1 MPRPPIHSSASKT
14 PPRAKI
20 GRLLRRRR
28 SRGAPANGRR
38 RRIRKLRL
46 LALLLILGLLGS
58 ASFTFGLITAV
69 ASQIPDC
76 DPSRVPHEVDG
87 HIYANDN
94 HAILATL
101 RGSESRILV
110 DTDEIA
116 PIMQQAIVAIEDKR
130 FYEHRGVDIRG
141 IARAVWADVTSK
153 SVVQGGS
160 TITQQFVKNSCVTS
174 ERTISRK
181 LKEAALAWQ
190 LEQRW
195 KKLRILTAYLNTIY
209 FGNGAYGIQRAA
221 QTYFNTT
228 AAHLTLPQAALLAGI
243 PADPSRFDPVV
254 NPKTARARRLEVLKA
269 MQAQGEI
276 TPLDLRLAARAPLPR
291 ADDVRLPGIEGP
303 APYFVNYVKQQLI
316 EKYGTRRVFGGGLN
330 VQTTIDLRLQKLART
345 AIESV
350 LKEPNGPSAA
360 LVAVRPTTGEILAMY
375 GGDNFRQSQFNL
387 AVQGERQP
395 GSSFKPFVL
404 ATALKQ
410 GISPATTF
418 ASKPVNIFIGDKYW
432 PVHNYENDYIGSG
445 DLTTATIVSDN
456 SIFAQLTRLVGPANV
471 ARTARQLGITRH
483 LNPYFAIGLGA
494 DAVSPLEMARAF
506 STFANQ
512 GRRIDGT
519 AFGNRPRAIAR
530 VRNATGGMID
540 DNRPRNRVA
549 LTREQNALLTS
560 ILEGVIRSGTGKR
573 ARLPDRTAAGKTGT
587 TENYGDAWFVG
598 YTPQLATAVWVGY
611 PNRLKPMLTEYHG
624 EAVAGGTFPAEIW
637 RVFSQLALEGSDPET
652 FPPYSYEYASSKR
665 VVWRDGRLQLDNGL
679 CRETA
684 LVSYFVG
691 HGPSRTA
698 NCRRNEVDIPR
709 VVGMTLSRAKIK
721 LAAQPL
727 TPNIVYKPARPLQR
741 IDLVLDQFPRK
752 GRASSYDTVTL
763 VLAKPLHGVVP
774 KVTGLSLRLA
784 RTKLRSRGLVPD
796 IERFSEGRSG
806 TVLAQVPV
814 AGVAAAPRMKVRL
827 VVGHG

>member
-1 MPRPPIHSSASKT
+1 
-14 PPRAKI
+14 
-20 GRLLRRRR
+20 L
-28 SRGAPANGRR
+28 RR

-46 LALLLILGLLGS
+46 LALVLILFLLGL
-58 ASFTFGLITAV
+58 ASFSFGLITAV
-69 ASQIPDC
+69 AGQIPNC
-76 DPSRVPHEVDG
+76 DPRQVPHEVDG
-87 HIYANDN
+87 HIYANDD
-94 HAILATL
+94 HTILATL

-110 DTDEIA
+110 DTDQIS

-130 FYEHRGVDIRG
+130 FYEHHGVDLRG
-141 IARAVWADVTSK
+141 IARAVWADLAHK
-153 SVVQGGS
+153 GVVQGGS
-160 TITQQFVKNSCVTS
+160 TITQQLVKNSCVTS
-174 ERTISRK
+174 ARTISRK

-190 LEQRW
+190 LEQHW

-228 AAHLTLPQAALLAGI
+228 ASRLTLAQAALLAGI
-243 PADPSRFDPVV
+243 PADPSRFDPVT
-254 NPKTARARRLEVLKA
+254 NPKASRARRLEVLQA
-269 MQAQGEI
+269 MLSQGDI
-276 TPLDLRLAARAPLPR
+276 TPIDLQRAARTPLPR
-291 ADDVRLPGIEGP
+291 VQDVHLPGIEGP

-316 EKYGTRRVFGGGLN
+316 ERYGTRRVFGGGLN
-330 VQTTIDLRLQKLART
+330 VQTTIDLRLQKLARR
-345 AIESV
+345 AIQSV

-360 LVAVRPTTGEILAMY
+360 LVAVRPRTGEILAMY

-410 GISPATTF
+410 GVSPATTF
-418 ASKPVNIFIGDKYW
+418 ASKPVSIFIGDKYW

-445 DLTTATIVSDN
+445 DLVTATAVSDN
-456 SIFAQLTRLVGPANV
+456 SIFAQLTKLVGPANV
-471 ARTARQLGITRH
+471 AKTAHQVGITRH

-512 GRRIDGT
+512 GRRVDGSV
-519 AFGNRPRAIAR
+519 FGNRPRAIAR
-530 VRNATGGMID
+530 VSNATSKLLD
-540 DNRPRNRVA
+540 DNRPVYHAA
-549 LTREQNALLTS
+549 LTPDQDSLLTS

-573 ARLPDRTAAGKTGT
+573 AALPDRVAAGKTGT

-611 PNRLKPMLTEYHG
+611 PNKLTPMLTEYHG

-637 RVFSQLALEGSDPET
+637 RVFTQLALAGTKPES
-652 FPPYSYEYASSKR
+652 FPNYSYPYSTTKR

-684 LVSYFVG
+684 LVSYFSG
-691 HGPSRTA
+691 RGPSRTA
-698 NCRRNEVDIPR
+698 NCKKDEVEIPR
-709 VVGMTLSRAKIK
+709 VIGMTLARAKLR
-721 LAAQPL
+721 LAGQPL
-727 TPNIVYKPARPLQR
+727 TPNLVYKPARPKQR
-741 IDLVLDQFPRK
+741 IDLVLDQFPRR
-752 GRASSYDTVTL
+752 GTASSWDTVTL

-774 KVTGLSLRLA
+774 RVIGLALPQARARLRA
-784 RTKLRSRGLVPD
+784 RGLVPG
-796 IERFSEGRSG
+796 IARFADGRG
-806 TVLAQVPV
+806 GRVLAQTP
-814 AGVAAAPRMKVRL
+814 APGVAAAPRMQIKL